1 MSKKR
6 SKIKDTLLK
15 GAALIAAAKM
25 FGGKE
30 MMPGRDSEVG
40 AIAAQKNKLRIPDA
54 IKKRGAGMD
63 GAFLPKMPK
72 GKTKIPESEFFGIDP
87 FGPGM
92 GAKKGKMIKAA
103 GGALVGRGQG
113 KVMRVKNTKII

>member
-1 MSKKR
+1 MSKFKKR
-6 SKIKDTLLK
+6 LKKAAMTAAGLYAASKLMEPGVKD
-15 GAALIAAAKM
+15 AKAM
-25 FGGKE
+25 KATE
-30 MMPGRDSEVG
+30 M
-40 AIAAQKNKLRIPDA
+40 NKRRVPA
-54 IKKRGAGMD
+54 FIKKRGAGMD

-72 GKTKIPESEFFGIDP
+72 GKTVIPESEFFGIDP

-103 GGALVGRGQG
+103 GGALVSRGQG

>member
-1 MSKKR
+1 MSKTRK
-6 SKIKDTLLK
+6 KLK
-15 GAALIAAAKM
+15 KALMAGAALYGLGKMMKPDVSDAKAM
-25 FGGKE
+25 RATV
-30 MMPGRDSEVG
+30 M
-40 AIAAQKNKLRIPDA
+40 NKRRVPA
-54 IKKRGAGMD
+54 FIKKRGAGMD

-72 GKTKIPESEFFGIDP
+72 GKTVIPESEFFGIDP

-92 GAKKGKMIKAA
+92 GAKKGKMMKAA

>member
-1 MSKKR
+1 MSKR
-6 SKIKDTLLK
+6 SRRRNRMLAALAIGLGASKLFGAK
-15 GAALIAAAKM
+15 GAADAKM
-25 FGGKE
+25 MKASD
-30 MMPGRDSEVG
+30 M
-40 AIAAQKNKLRIPDA
+40 NKTRVPDF
-54 IKKRGAGMD
+54 IKKRGAGME

-72 GKTKIPESEFFGIDP
+72 GKKVIPESEFFGIDP

-113 KVMRVKNTKII
+113 KVMRVKNTKLI

>member
-1 MSKKR
+1 MSKTRKR
-6 SKIKDTLLK
+6 LK
-15 GAALIAAAKM
+15 EALMAGAAMYGASKL
-25 FGGKE
+25 FGGKK
-30 MMPGRDSEVG
+30 MISGKDSEVG
-40 AIAAQKNKLRIPDA
+40 AIAKQRDKLRVPASVKNRKKFKDA
-54 IKKRGAGMD
+54 
-63 GAFLPKMPK
+63 FMPK
-72 GKTKIPESEFFGIDP
+72 GNMMGQDFGIDP